1 MTNTIKDI
9 EFLNKEDTYSVALLL
24 LFIFK
29 DDPKYSTISEL
40 SYILDHENFMKFIQ
54 YFAGQTVKVPST
66 DELSKSLKVLML
78 YQYYIVDELDWKTAL
93 HKAGFVDEETYT
105 AQRMLKFFRDKI
117 NDYKIGDFING
128 LKN

>member
-54 YFAGQTVKVPST
+54 YFAGQTVKIPST

-78 YQYYIVDELDWKTAL
+78 YQYYVIDELDWKVAL
-93 HKAGFVDEETYT
+93 HKSGFTDEETYT

-117 NDYKIGDFING
+117 NDYKVGDFING